1 MVVRDVSVDKQ
12 TTQERRLLIE
22 LLAER
27 LETTPEWVRSMGL
40 PLLVRQTRGKTMS
53 LEVADHC
60 LRGLPRPNA
69 GNGAQRDEAEA
80 TEGERRDTRWDKDRA
95 AFRRLQPEL
104 QRKYPGKFIA
114 FEEGEVVA
122 VGDTRWEA
130 ADEAHRI
137 TGEAKS
143 RVVRHV
149 DEDIP
154 PIRDVGVRLDR
165 PRSMERIK

>member
-1 MVVRDVSVDKQ
+1 VVVRNVSVDKKIA
-12 TTQERRLLIE
+12 QERRLLIE

-27 LETTPEWVRSMGL
+27 LETTPEWVRSRGL

-53 LEVADHC
+53 LEIADHC

-69 GNGAQRDEAEA
+69 DNTAQRDEAEA
-80 TEGERRDTRWDKDRA
+80 TEVERRDTRWDKDRT
-95 AFRRLQPEL
+95 AFQRLQPEL
-104 QRKYPGKFIA
+104 QREYPGKFIA
-114 FEEGEVVA
+114 FEDGEVIA
-122 VGDTRWEA
+122 IGDTRWEA

-137 TGEAKS
+137 TGVAKS

-154 PIRDVGVRLDR
+154 PIRNVGVRLDR
-165 PRSMERIK
+165 PRSMERTK